1 MGEWG
6 DEEKSPFEA
15 LRVTG
20 QAFVRTTDS
29 SEHALMGAGARLA
42 EAARV
47 GSISA
52 SPRNSWKAG
61 SLRLPLYSIRNKQ
74 QPLHFN

>member
-47 GSISA
+47 GSIARALETPGKPAPSA
-52 SPRNSWKAG
+52 C
-61 SLRLPLYSIRNKQ
+61 
-74 QPLHFN
+74 HFI